1 MEADNQ
7 RLGEYLALIKK
18 ITGWKIKDPNHY
30 GIKEDVAQE
39 AFLKLLNLD
48 FFNKNDLHNEEEQ
61 KMISAYVGQ
70 TVHSCYLD
78 ELRRLGYI
86 RHGTL
91 AERESEGIKYINIIH
106 DPIEDVIINDEALSD
121 SHSSDYSV
129 FIKEAYQ
136 LIKHC
141 FELHHAKISNMDQQ
155 KFFYAVFWRFDD
167 YGLPMKNLATHLGYE
182 STNPTQALNRFV
194 IKVSKCTEPNGIKV
208 IKPHKQIPFLQEQID
223 SSGVV
228 S

>member
-30 GIKEDVAQE
+30 SIKEDVVQE
-39 AFLKLLNLD
+39 AFLKLFNAG
-48 FFNKNDLHNEEEQ
+48 FFNKHDFHNEEEQ
-61 KMISAYVGQ
+61 KMISVYVGK
-70 TVHSCYLD
+70 TIHSCYLD
-78 ELRRLGYI
+78 QLKKQGYI
-86 RHGTL
+86 RHLTK
-91 AERESEGIKYINIIH
+91 AEKESEGIKYKNINH
-106 DPIEDVIINDEALSD
+106 DPIEDVIKTDEALTDSD
-121 SHSSDYSV
+121 TSDQYI

-141 FELHHAKISNMDQQ
+141 FELHSAKIQNMDQQ

-182 STNPTQALNRFV
+182 STNPTQELNRFV
-194 IKVSKCTEPNGIKV
+194 TKVSKCTEPNGITV
-208 IKPHKQIPFLQEQID
+208 IKPHKQIPYLQEQLD
-223 SSGVV
+223 NSGVV